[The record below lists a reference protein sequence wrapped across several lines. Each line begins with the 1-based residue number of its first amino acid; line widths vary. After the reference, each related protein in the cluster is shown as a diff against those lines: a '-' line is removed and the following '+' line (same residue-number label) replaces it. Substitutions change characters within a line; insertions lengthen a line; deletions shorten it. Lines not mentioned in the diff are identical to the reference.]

1 MANGN
6 GKKKSRKWLIIGI
19 VVGVAVVLGALG
31 LYASSGTTKIDP
43 TKLAKVERA
52 DLAKS
57 VVATGKVQPI
67 TKVELKSKASGIVKQ
82 LRVDAGDKVK
92 APGIASAP
100 AGSKGN

>member
-1 MANGN
+1 VANGN

-19 VVGVAVVLGALG
+19 VVAVVVVLGALG

-57 VVATGKVQPI
+57 VVATGKCSPSQRWS
-67 TKVELKSKASGIVKQ
+67 LSRRLAA
-82 LRVDAGDKVK
+82 L
-92 APGIASAP
+92 
-100 AGSKGN
+100 